1 MIVFNE
7 LRVLNDSSK
16 LIIEVS
22 VNGDQLIDQIW
33 IDTKVPIYRG
43 ACPTMTTSAYLVA
56 SIDDP
61 LYKEDIDKFK
71 AVIIPEGKR
80 THLRLELDREPY
92 EENINFPAEMCHVYV
107 LYTGETE
114 ECRCNPSMRTV
125 VNFYPYYQ
133 LSIYYMK
140 ELSQECKIPRDLIDF
155 ILRIKSVE
163 MALKTG
169 NYAMAHELWEGLK
182 KLKTPPYKSCNCPNG
197 ILY

>member
-33 IDTKVPIYRG
+33 IDTKVPIYSG
-43 ACPTMTTSAYLVA
+43 TCPDMTTSAYLVA
-56 SIDDP
+56 SIDNP

-71 AVIIPEGKR
+71 AVIIPESKR
-80 THLRLELDREPY
+80 THLRLELDREAY
-92 EENINFPAEMCHVYV
+92 KENINFPAEMCHVYV

-155 ILRIKSVE
+155 ILRLKSVE

-169 NYAMAHELWEGLK
+169 NYAMAHELWEGLR